1 MSFLKLVF
9 PGIKKES
16 AILEGILKKWIQ
28 LIKNYFQKKKRKR
41 LKKIYISQLTDLIDI
56 SDFIIISNEEKEIIK
71 TKFKEI
77 QEILIKSDIQDMIK
91 YIEGNYSEKARKE
104 IKDLL

>member
-1 MSFLKLVF
+1 MNTVNKELF
-9 PGIKKES
+9 PE
-16 AILEGILKKWIQ
+16 
-28 LIKNYFQKKKRKR
+28 KKRKR

-77 QEILIKSDIQDMIK
+77 QDILIKSDIQEMIK
-91 YIEGNYSEKARKE
+91 YLESNYSEKARKE